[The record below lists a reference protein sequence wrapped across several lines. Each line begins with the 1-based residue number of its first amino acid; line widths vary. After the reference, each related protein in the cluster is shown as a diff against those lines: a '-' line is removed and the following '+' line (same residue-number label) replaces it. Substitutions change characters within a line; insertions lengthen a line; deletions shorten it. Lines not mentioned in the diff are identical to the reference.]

1 MKLDY
6 PYHTPVYSTDNEQV
20 GLAVRWYQR
29 KPGSESLD
37 PNSEALYLKVI
48 DYRLGDDI
56 YLPAS
61 IIDDRQ
67 SAPGKIQLT
76 EKLKRVYKLTLSRIP
91 RFIAY
96 GAYEDVGLAEP
107 A

>member
-6 PYHTPVYSTDNEQV
+6 PYHTPVFSTDNEEV

-29 KPGSESLD
+29 GEGSESLD
-37 PNSEALYLKVI
+37 PNSESLYLKVV

-61 IIDDRQ
+61 IIDERSSQ
-67 SAPGKIQLT
+67 SSKMLLT
-76 EKLKRVYKLTLSRIP
+76 ETLERVYKLTLSRIP

-96 GAYEDVGLAEP
+96 GAYEDVALAQP